1 MNPFEL
7 DVNLF
12 SLISMLAAA
21 CWQQLGKKP
30 DPASGEVVLDLD
42 GAQKSI
48 DMLLM
53 LQGKMRGNLTDTEAK
68 LLEDTISSLQANYA
82 EEAAKDSAE

>member
-1 MNPFEL
+1 MNLFEL
-7 DVNLF
+7 DVNFF

-30 DPASGEVVLDLD
+30 DLASGEVVLDLD

-53 LQGKMRGNLTDTEAK
+53 LRDKMRGNLTDTEAK

>member
-30 DPASGEVVLDLD
+30 DQASGEVVLDLD

-53 LQGKMRGNLTDTEAK
+53 LRDKMRGNLTDTEAK
-68 LLEDTISSLQANYA
+68 PLEDTISSLQANYA

>member
-7 DVNLF
+7 DPNFF
-12 SLISMLAAA
+12 SLISMFASV

-30 DPASGEVVLDLD
+30 DQSSGEVVRDLD

-53 LQGKMRGNLTDTEAK
+53 LQDKTRGNLTDTEAK
-68 LLEDTISSLQANYA
+68 LLDDTVSTLQANYA
-82 EEAAKDSAE
+82 EEAAKDNAE